1 MNRRLFLILLGLV
14 LALPSRSQE
23 LPVSRPEAV
32 GMSSERLDRLSGVLE
47 HYVEEGRLPGGH
59 ALVVRR
65 GQVVFDQAFGSL
77 DLESNTPMPDDAI
90 YRIASQSKAIV
101 SVGVMMLQEEGR
113 LLIGDPVGKYLPE
126 FMETTVAVPTDE
138 GGYEVVPAERR
149 ITIRD
154 LLTHTAG
161 IGYGGGPG
169 AAEWEVAGIQ
179 GWYFGHM
186 DEPIR
191 ETVRRMAALPMDVQ
205 PGARWVYGYN
215 TDILGALVEVVS
227 GQALDTFVAERILD
241 PLGMRDTHF
250 YLPESKSHRLAT
262 VYSVGENGL
271 ERAPAISAMV
281 GQGAYIQG
289 PRQSFSAGAGL
300 LSTARDYARF
310 LQMLAG
316 GGVLNGTRLL
326 SPKTVELMTSDHLRD
341 INSPWGA
348 GGGFGL
354 GFLVTKDIGFR
365 GQPGSPGSFEWGGA
379 YHSRYWV
386 DPAED
391 LVVVYFTQVIPA
403 SGLDD
408 HGKIQTLIYQ
418 AIVE

>member
-101 SVGVMMLQEEGR
+101 SVGVMMLQEEGG

-191 ETVRRMAALPMDVQ
+191 ETVRRMAALPMDAQ